1 MANANKRNTAPKPVE
16 KSEEYS
22 RFEQLV
28 RQVVAVPKSELDK
41 REAAYQRKKV
51 AEKKRKAA

>member
-1 MANANKRNTAPKPVE
+1 MKKDKPPSKNTG
-16 KSEEYS
+16 EEYS

-41 REAAYQRKKV
+41 REAAYQRKKT